1 MIDAA
6 HSPIDECGLTSV
18 VDGLGAN
25 EAHVWRAS
33 LDQPA
38 DIIAKL
44 ASLLSHDEYQRAM
57 RYHRP
62 VDRDRFIVGRG
73 ILRKIVSAYIAL
85 PPGQLRFT
93 YNEYGK
99 PSVSDDQND
108 RALNFNLS
116 HSAKLVLYAVTRG
129 RDVGIDVE
137 YIREDFATLETAEHF
152 FSKDEVAALKTL
164 STDKRTIGFF
174 NCWSRKEA
182 FIKAKGMGISYSLDR
197 FTVSLAPGE
206 PPALLKVDDDKREV
220 ARWKMYELS
229 PGSGYTAALI
239 VASPPI
245 TLKLRHWNERF

>member
-6 HSPIDECGLTSV
+6 RSPIDEWGPASI

-38 DIIAKL
+38 DVISKL
-44 ASLLSHDEYQRAM
+44 APLLSHDEYQRAL
-57 RYHRP
+57 RYYRP

-93 YNEYGK
+93 YNKYGK

-116 HSAKLVLYAVTRG
+116 HSA
-129 RDVGIDVE
+129 
-137 YIREDFATLETAEHF
+137 
-152 FSKDEVAALKTL
+152 
-164 STDKRTIGFF
+164 
-174 NCWSRKEA
+174 
-182 FIKAKGMGISYSLDR
+182 IKAKGVGISYPLDR
-197 FTVSLAPGE
+197 FTVSPAPGE
-206 PPALLKVDDDKREV
+206 PPALLKVNDDKREV
-220 ARWKMYELS
+220 ARWEMYGLS

-239 VASPPI
+239 AASPLI
-245 TLKLRHWNERF
+245 TLKPRRRNERF